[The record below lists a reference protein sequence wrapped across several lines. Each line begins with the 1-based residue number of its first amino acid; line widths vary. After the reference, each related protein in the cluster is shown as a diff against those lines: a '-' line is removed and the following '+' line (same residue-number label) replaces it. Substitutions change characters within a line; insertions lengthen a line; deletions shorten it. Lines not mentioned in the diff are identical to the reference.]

1 MIGAAGLSVRV
12 VSRRR
17 QEASAEKAWVRQRAE
32 EVTWVRDRKSTGRVA
47 CDTGGRYGER
57 DAGRGS
63 RLRRFV
69 AADNEHSAGGLTHF
83 ADWDRDCGA
92 LAVAV
97 EHDVDSDGKR
107 RGADALRAGDGRN
120 AAGRDSS
127 DQSLE
132 VGAEAFGADTV
143 GERER
148 QCAVERGADFG
159 TGYVATVSSG

>member
-1 MIGAAGLSVRV
+1 MIGAVGFERSSRKHTEAGSF
-12 VSRRR
+12 SRKGLGP
-17 QEASAEKAWVRQRAE
+17 STGE

-47 CDTGGRYGER
+47 CATGGRYGER
-57 DAGRGS
+57 DAGRGR

-83 ADWDRDCGA
+83 ADWDRDRGA

-107 RGADALRAGDGRN
+107 RGADIVRAGDGRN

-127 DQSLE
+127 D
-132 VGAEAFGADTV
+132 
-143 GERER
+143 
-148 QCAVERGADFG
+148 
-159 TGYVATVSSG
+159 